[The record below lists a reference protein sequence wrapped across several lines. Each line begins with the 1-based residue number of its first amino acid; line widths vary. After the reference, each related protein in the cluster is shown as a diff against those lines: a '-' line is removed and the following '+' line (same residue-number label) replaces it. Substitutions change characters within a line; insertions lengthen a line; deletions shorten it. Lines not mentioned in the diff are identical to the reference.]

1 MTGFMTEDFLLHSRT
16 AQQLYHAYAETEPIV
31 DYHCHISPRDI
42 AENHR
47 FSSILD
53 GSVVSS

>member
-47 FSSILD
+47 FFQHY
-53 GSVVSS
+53 